1 MMTRSGVAAILTLV
15 LTACDP
21 GEVVLLSPE
30 GIASDAPTASI
41 HVVVDTPFA
50 SVAASLGWTDGVPAA
65 EVAVH
70 LIGEPYEPR
79 YTHLAVADSLGN
91 AVFSDLL
98 HGLYEVWVK
107 RPLTGSELID
117 ADNAVH
123 LFGGG
128 RRLRLPTPQV
138 DSVTVVPDHAGTL
151 VFSELGLNQPVP
163 WETAGTSYEDAKY
176 VEVYNNSDTTIYLD
190 GKLLGIGWHTN
201 KDFPPSPCSQTEP
214 VRNDP
219 EGIWASSLLRFPGA
233 GTDYP
238 LQPGHTALVAHAAVD
253 HRPVHPGLYDLRH
266 ADFEWGGWQVAD
278 NPDVPN
284 LADIGPQGMWSSWPF
299 SADLPVFLAI
309 PVDWET
315 LPRYIR
321 PTSGRVWV
329 RIPRAVILDTWAGTV
344 DWAAGG
350 GPVTY
355 TPCLTVTHRLF
366 ERLPGPPSGHGDFD
380 NGLSAQRRILYVLPD
395 GRKVLQDT
403 DTSMLDF
410 VEALRTPGWVP
421 DSLGR

>member
-1 MMTRSGVAAILTLV
+1 VTDYHAAMASV
-15 LTACDP
+15 LLLLAACDP

-30 GIASDAPTASI
+30 GLASDAPTASI

-50 SVAASLGWTDGVPAA
+50 SVATSLGWTNGVPAA
-65 EVAVH
+65 QVTVH
-70 LIGEPYEPR
+70 RVGDPFEPG

-91 AVFSDLL
+91 AVFPGLL
-98 HGLYEVWVK
+98 HGLYELWVS
-107 RPLTGSELID
+107 RPLTTRELID
-117 ADNAVH
+117 ADSAVR

-128 RRLRLPTPQV
+128 RRLGLPTPRV
-138 DSVTVVPDHAGTL
+138 ENVTVVPDHGATL
-151 VFSELGLNQPVP
+151 IFSELGLNAPVS
-163 WETAGTSYEDAKY
+163 WETAGTFYGDAKY
-176 VEVYNNSDTTIYLD
+176 VEVCNNSDTTIFLD
-190 GKLLGIGWHTN
+190 GKLLVIGWNTN
-201 KDFPPSPCSQTEP
+201 KDFTPFPCSQTEP

-219 EGIWASSLLRFPGA
+219 EGIWASSLLQFPGA

-238 LQPGHTALVAHAAVD
+238 LEPGHTALVAHAAVD

-266 ADFEWGGWQVAD
+266 ADFEWVGSRNAD

-284 LADIGPQGMWSSWPF
+284 LAHIGPQWIRFSYPS
-299 SADLPVFLAI
+299 SADMPLFLAN

-315 LPRYIR
+315 LPRYIE
-321 PTSGRVWV
+321 PTGGSVWV

-366 ERLPGPPSGHGDFD
+366 ERLPGPPAGYGDFD

-403 DTSMLDF
+403 DTGMLDF
-410 VEALRTPGWVP
+410 AEALRTPGCIP
-421 DSLGR
+421 DSLP

>member
-1 MMTRSGVAAILTLV
+1 VTEYHAAMASV
-15 LTACDP
+15 LLLLAACDP

-30 GIASDAPTASI
+30 KLPSDAPTASI
-41 HVVVDTPFA
+41 QVIVDTPFA
-50 SVAASLGWTDGVPAA
+50 SVAASLGWADGVSAA

-70 LIGEPYEPR
+70 LIGEPFEPR
-79 YTHLAVADSLGN
+79 YAHLAVADSLGN
-91 AVFSDLL
+91 VVFSDLL
-98 HGLYEVWVK
+98 RGLYEVWVQ

-117 ADNAVH
+117 ADSAVR

-128 RRLRLPTPQV
+128 RRLRLPTPRV
-138 DSVTVVPDHAGTL
+138 DTVTVVPDHAATL
-151 VFSELGLNQPVP
+151 VFSELGLNEPVA
-163 WETAGTSYEDAKY
+163 WETAGTGYPDAKY

-190 GKLLGIGWHTN
+190 RKLLGIGWN
-201 KDFPPSPCSQTEP
+201 INLDFTPFPCTQTEP
-214 VRNDP
+214 LRNDP
-219 EGIWASSLLRFPGA
+219 EGIWASSLLQFPGA
-233 GTDYP
+233 GTEYP
-238 LQPGHTALVAHAAVD
+238 LEPGHTAVVAHAAVD

-266 ADFEWGGWQVAD
+266 ADFEWVGWQTAD

-284 LADIGPQGMWSSWPF
+284 LADIGPQGMRFYYPF
-299 SADLPVFLAI
+299 GADMPLFLANA
-309 PVDWET
+309 VDWET
-315 LPRYIR
+315 LPRYIT
-321 PTSGRVWV
+321 PSSGNVWV

-350 GPVTY
+350 GPVSY

>member
-1 MMTRSGVAAILTLV
+1 MIDYHAAVASVLLLV
-15 LTACDP
+15 VACDP
-21 GEVVLLSPE
+21 GEVVLLSPDE
-30 GIASDAPTASI
+30 LPGHAPTASI

-50 SVAASLGWTDGVPAA
+50 SVAASLGWADGVPAA

-70 LIGEPYEPR
+70 LVGEPFEPR
-79 YTHLAVADSLGN
+79 YTHVAVADSLGN

-98 HGLYEVWVK
+98 YGLYEVWVQ
-107 RPLTGSELID
+107 RPLTASELID
-117 ADNAVH
+117 ADSAVH

-128 RRLRLPTPQV
+128 RRLRLPTPRV
-138 DSVTVVPDHAGTL
+138 DSVTVVPDHGATL

-201 KDFPPSPCSQTEP
+201 KDFTPFPCSQTEP
-214 VRNDP
+214 LRNDP
-219 EGIWASSLLRFPGA
+219 EGIWASSLLQFPGA

-266 ADFEWGGWQVAD
+266 ADFEWGGWQIAD

-284 LADIGPQGMWSSWPF
+284 LADIGPQGMWFYWPLSF
-299 SADLPVFLAI
+299 DMPLFLAN

-315 LPRYIR
+315 LPRYMEVIA
-321 PTSGRVWV
+321 GRVSV
-329 RIPRAVILDTWAGTV
+329 RIPRAVILDTWAG
-344 DWAAGG
+344 
-350 GPVTY
+350 PVSY

-403 DTSMLDF
+403 ETSMVDF
-410 VEALRTPGWVP
+410 VKAPRSPGWIP